1 MSVSHLIERFTAAC
15 EADPRVVAAFLAG
28 SHARGDAD
36 DHSDVDFG
44 VVATDD
50 GFEALWADRTAFV
63 ARLGEPIFLEDFG
76 TGMTVF
82 FILAD
87 GTEVEVSFG
96 RRSDFGEI
104 STGAYRALVD
114 KEGVLDG
121 AVFTGQVA
129 DPAEQGEM
137 VRQLVWWFWHE
148 VSHLVAALGR
158 GELWWAAGQL
168 DALRGHCVNLARLAE
183 GTDAV
188 EEPYEKIDAVVPPDR
203 LVPLAATYVP
213 LERDAMIAAAEVLV
227 RFYRTL
233 APTVAESHGVAYPS
247 ALEAVMVGRL
257 ERLARRGDG

>member
-1 MSVSHLIERFTAAC
+1 MSVSDLIARFTTAC

-28 SHARGDAD
+28 SHARGEAD

-44 VVATDD
+44 VVTTDD
-50 GFEALWADRTAFV
+50 GFDALWAERTAFV

-87 GTEVEVSFG
+87 GTEGEVSFG

-104 STGAYRALVD
+104 SIGAYRTLVD
-114 KEGVLDG
+114 REGVLDG
-121 AVFTGQVA
+121 PVLTGQIEDA
-129 DPAEQGEM
+129 AAQHEM
-137 VRQLVWWFWHE
+137 VRQVVWWFWHE

-168 DALRGHCVNLARLAE
+168 DALRGHCVNLARLAAGIE
-183 GTDAV
+183 AAD
-188 EEPYEKIDAVVPPDR
+188 EPYEKIDSVVSPDR
-203 LVPLAATYVP
+203 LAPLAATYVP
-213 LERDAMIAAAEVLV
+213 LERGEMITAAEVLV

-233 APTVAESHGVAYPS
+233 APAVAESHGVEYPS
-247 ALEAVMVGRL
+247 ALEAVMVERL
-257 ERLARRGDG
+257 ERLAGQAGG